1 MLDFFCTMCLYFAE
15 DDIVYMPLRTD
26 KAGFRGKTVRS

>member
-1 MLDFFCTMCLYFAE
+1 MLDFFCTMCLYFAV

-26 KAGFRGKTVRS
+26 KAGFRVMAVRS

>member
-26 KAGFRGKTVRS
+26 KVSFRVMAVRS